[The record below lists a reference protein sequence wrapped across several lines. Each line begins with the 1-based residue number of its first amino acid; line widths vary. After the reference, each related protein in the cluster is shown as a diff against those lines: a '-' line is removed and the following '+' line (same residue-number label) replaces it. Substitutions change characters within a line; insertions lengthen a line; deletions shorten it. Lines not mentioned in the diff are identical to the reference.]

1 MKQKIVIKVSMN
13 CSKCRT
19 KAMKIAAVADGVI
32 SVALHGP
39 EKDKL
44 MIVGDGV
51 DAACLT
57 SSLRKKLCHASLE
70 IVEEVKDQ
78 KKVEEKK
85 DHEKKPEPPKP
96 IICCQQAAPQVE
108 YYRVVADPSPPI
120 CTIM

>member
-1 MKQKIVIKVSMN
+1 MKQKIIIKVSMH

-19 KAMKIAAVADGVI
+19 KAMKIASVADGVT

-44 MIVGDGV
+44 MIEGDGV

-70 IVEEVKDQ
+70 IVEEVK
-78 KKVEEKK
+78 EKN
-85 DHEKKPEPPKP
+85 EEPPKSPTP
-96 IICCQQAAPQVE
+96 IIHCPQPQPQFE
-108 YYRVVADPSPPI
+108 YFTVVSEPPPGP

>member
-1 MKQKIVIKVSMN
+1 MKQKIIIKVSMH

-19 KAMKIAAVADGVI
+19 KAMKIASVADGVT

-44 MIVGDGV
+44 IIVGDGV

-70 IVEEVKDQ
+70 TVEEVK
-78 KKVEEKK
+78 
-85 DHEKKPEPPKP
+85 EKKPEQPKP
-96 IICCQQAAPQVE
+96 PTPILYCPQPQPQPQFE
-108 YYRVVADPSPPI
+108 YFTVVSEPPPGP